1 MRDSR
6 TKSLYLRWLLNV
18 SIALVGV
25 MPVIPL

>member
-6 TKSLYLRWLLNV
+6 TKSPYLRWLLNV

-25 MPVIPL
+25 TPVIAL